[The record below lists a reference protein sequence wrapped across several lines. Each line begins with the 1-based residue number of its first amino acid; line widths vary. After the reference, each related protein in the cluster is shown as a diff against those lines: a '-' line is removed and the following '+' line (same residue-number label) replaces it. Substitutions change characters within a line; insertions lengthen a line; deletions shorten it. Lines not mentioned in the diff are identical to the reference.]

1 MRAMKPE
8 EIEKIEL
15 HLFLEA
21 LYQRYGYDFR
31 HYAQASVRRRVR
43 HLAAKNGYSR
53 IGEMFPRLLY
63 DEAFAQAAIY
73 DFSITVTEMFRDPEF
88 YCSLRKNVV
97 PYLKTYPFIKV
108 WHAGCATGE
117 EVYSLAIVLREEGL
131 YDRAT
136 IFATDFNEAIL
147 EKAKEGIYA
156 FKDIRQYTTNY
167 QQAGGTRSF
176 ADYYHAQYESAIMDQ
191 SLKRNITFASH
202 NLVTDGVFGEMH
214 LIFCRNVL
222 IYFDKTLQNRV
233 LGLFTDSLNHGGYL
247 CLGSKETLEFS
258 NVAGRFKAVDAPV
271 KIYQKRSL

>member
-1 MRAMKPE
+1 MQVMKKE
-8 EIEKIEL
+8 DIEKIEIN
-15 HLFLEA
+15 LFLDA
-21 LYQRYGYDFR
+21 IYQRHGYDFK

-43 HLAAKNGYSR
+43 QILAKSGCAS
-53 IGEMFPRLLY
+53 IGEMIPRLLC
-63 DEAFAQAAIY
+63 DEDFGRMVIFE
-73 DFSITVTEMFRDPEF
+73 FSITVTEMFRDPDF
-88 YCSLRKNVV
+88 YCSVRKNVL
-97 PYLKTYPFIKV
+97 PYLRTFPFTKV

-117 EVYSLAIVLREEGL
+117 EVYSLAILLQEEGL

-136 IFATDFNEAIL
+136 IFATDFNDAVL

-156 FKDIRQYTTNY
+156 LKDIRQYTSNY
-167 QQAGGTRSF
+167 LKSCGTRSF

-233 LGLFTDSLNHGGYL
+233 LHLFADSLGLGGFL
-247 CLGSKETLEFS
+247 CLGTKETLQFS
-258 NVAGRFKAVDAPV
+258 DVADRFKVVDEQEKV
-271 KIYQKRSL
+271 YQKRAM